1 MGALP
6 VARALVH
13 RVALHSRSDALQH
26 RHLLSADERARA
38 GRFERTSDH
47 DAYVITRTTLRR
59 VLAHHLNTRADAIE
73 IVHGPHDKPLLRAGE
88 GNELYFNVSHSDGL
102 ALIAVADLPVG
113 IDLEPRRA
121 VADLTALA
129 AQNFSAEEIGM
140 LRAASTHERNELFLR
155 CWTRKEAFT
164 KATGDGISSH
174 LDRFAVSLDLE
185 EPALLHLRHRASERP
200 GDYSFAHLDPAPG
213 YVGAL
218 VAVAPGLRWR
228 YALADDEALP

>member
-1 MGALP
+1 MGAHF

-38 GRFERTSDH
+38 ARFERTSDH

-59 VLAHHLNTRADAIE
+59 ILAHHLKTRADAIE
-73 IVHGPHDKPLLRAGE
+73 LAYGPQHKPRLRE
-88 GNELYFNVSHSDGL
+88 GGTDDLHFNVSHSDGL

-113 IDLEPRRA
+113 IDLEPRRP

-129 AQNFSAEEIGM
+129 EQKFSAEEIAM
-140 LRAASTHERNELFLR
+140 LRAASAHERNELFLR

-164 KATGDGISSH
+164 KATGDGISLH
-174 LDRFAVSLDLE
+174 LDRFAVSLELE
-185 EPALLHLRHRASERP
+185 KPALLHLRHRAGERP

-218 VAVAPGLRWR
+218 VAAAPGLRWR